1 MKNKKLVICILG
13 VILLVVILVLIF
25 NGKSKTLKC
34 MYESSKDSYTSVIE
48 TKVSFDNSGDKMNAY
63 NQVLTLTFNDD
74 ENIEDN
80 LISLEEIC
88 EKYKVHDGVTC
99 IVKKDKKVI
108 KFELN
113 VDVTKLDEDAKEE
126 INLDKY
132 VNYHETKS
140 IMEKASYSCN

>member
-1 MKNKKLVICILG
+1 
-13 VILLVVILVLIF
+13 
-25 NGKSKTLKC
+25 

-80 LISLEEIC
+80 LICLEEIC
-88 EKYKVHDGVTC
+88 EKYKVDDGVTC